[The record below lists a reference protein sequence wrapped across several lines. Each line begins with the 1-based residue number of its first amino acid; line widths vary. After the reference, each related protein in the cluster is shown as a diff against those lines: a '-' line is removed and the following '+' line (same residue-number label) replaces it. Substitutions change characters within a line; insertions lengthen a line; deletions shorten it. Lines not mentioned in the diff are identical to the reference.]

1 MSSLDYLADL
11 VEKANQ
17 RGYVIIKDRCRHTTH
32 TRCRNEPAEKKAR
45 GVHNKI
51 SLHDEEE
58 ILRFNDTGFSLGE
71 IVVATGRAKST
82 VWRALKKHGRV

>member
-17 RGYVIIKDRCRHTTH
+17 RGYVIIKDKCRHTTH
-32 TRCRNEPAEKKAR
+32 TRCRNEPGEKKAR

-51 SLHDEEE
+51 SREDEEE
-58 ILRFNDTGFSLGE
+58 IVRLNDEGKSPSE
-71 IVVATGRAKST
+71 IVVATG
-82 VWRALKKHGRV
+82 